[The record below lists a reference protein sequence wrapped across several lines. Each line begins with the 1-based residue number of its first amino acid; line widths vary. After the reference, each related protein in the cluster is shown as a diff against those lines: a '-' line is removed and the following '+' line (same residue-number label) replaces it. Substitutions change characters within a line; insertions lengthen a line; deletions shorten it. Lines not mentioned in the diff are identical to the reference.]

1 MLYQDR
7 TRYMRRRLRRITTEL
22 DALSA
27 IKRECDT
34 LAHRSAQRIAIS
46 GFLVLVTWW
55 GLVFRFTFMTDLG
68 WDVMEPV
75 TYLVGLTTVI
85 SGYLWFLY
93 HNREVSYRSMLNI
106 TVTRRQA
113 KLYDERGF
121 DVERWEEL
129 VQEGKELRAEVR
141 KVAREYDVDWKEGK
155 KEAVNKELWDEEERK
170 REKRKPKENDDEDDD
185 LPGKD

>member
-1 MLYQDR
+1 
-7 TRYMRRRLRRITTEL
+7 MRRRLRRITTEL

-27 IKRECDT
+27 IKRECDA
-34 LAHRSAQRIAIS
+34 LAHKSAQRIAVS
-46 GFLVLVTWW
+46 GFLVLLGWW
-55 GLVFRFTFMTDLG
+55 ICVFRYTFLTDLG

-106 TVTRRQA
+106 TITRRQA
-113 KLYDERGF
+113 KLYDEKGF

-129 VQEGKELRAEVR
+129 VQEGKELRSEIR
-141 KVAREYDVDWKEGK
+141 RVAKEYDVDWKEGK
-155 KEAVNKELWDEEERK
+155 KEAVNKELWDEEER
-170 REKRKPKENDDEDDD
+170 EKSNTKKIEEDMAKEEDERR
-185 LPGKD
+185 